1 METVM
6 SGLCDEW
13 PVLRTPKYRFPTL
26 CAVSGIFFFLGLPQV
41 TQVAMATNHLRYQR
55 EPFETCLKCY
65 INHSDTSD
73 YLKSSLAVI
82 I

>member
-41 TQVAMATNHLRYQR
+41 TQVAMATNHLR
-55 EPFETCLKCY
+55 
-65 INHSDTSD
+65 
-73 YLKSSLAVI
+73 
-82 I
+82 